1 MAHRLGLLQ
10 LVQLLE
16 PAIGPSLQPWSVATS
31 LMLSQEM
38 SGDNGWGEVWG
49 SRGCG
54 GKALGTK
61 WVNTYSVYLL
71 YSFCLMKGILLTL
84 LTFTNSTVKQ
94 CFGRARFIVV
104 SRYRDR
110 HTCDSDRAFW

>member
-61 WVNTYSVYLL
+61 WVNTYSVYLFIL
-71 YSFCLMKGILLTL
+71 FNEGNPINPINLHELHCEAVFWQGPFHSCLKI
-84 LTFTNSTVKQ
+84 Q
-94 CFGRARFIVV
+94 R
-104 SRYRDR
+104 
-110 HTCDSDRAFW
+110 